1 MMWNDGTMK
10 ENLLKQSKNAKS
22 LGGEL
27 ELDECAAASLVRS
40 AMKQE
45 PSHMGSSTLEHKHRK
60 DCPIMKC

>member
-1 MMWNDGTMK
+1 MWNGGTMK

-27 ELDECAAASLVRS
+27 EECAAAMLVRS
-40 AMKQE
+40 AMTQE